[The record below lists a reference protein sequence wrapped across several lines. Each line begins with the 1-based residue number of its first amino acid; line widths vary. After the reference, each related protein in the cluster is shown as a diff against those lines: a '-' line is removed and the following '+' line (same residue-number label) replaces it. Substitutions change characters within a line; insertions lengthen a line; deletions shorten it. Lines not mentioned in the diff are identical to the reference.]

1 LDLDEDAESALDAA
15 SEADLVD
22 LAGILGLHS
31 MLNQDQFHASI
42 LNKGQGSN
50 AKFESIVKA
59 TQPKRFPVLPPND
72 TNISQTTDLVAAND
86 PNLTEL
92 NWNNIKAISRETF
105 VKLFEGLANNTHL
118 KILSLTNTGLPDGPC
133 EVSTID
139 PCLRP
144 DSPSSNPSS
153 SSSNRFW
160 WRL

>member
-1 LDLDEDAESALDAA
+1 MIQLDLDEDAEDALDAA

-42 LNKGQGSN
+42 LNKGQGAN

-72 TNISQTTDLVAAND
+72 TNISQTTDQVMNND
-86 PNLTEL
+86 PNLIEL

-118 KILSLTNTGLPDGPC
+118 KSLSLTNTGLPDGPC
-133 EVSTID
+133 EVCT
-139 PCLRP
+139 
-144 DSPSSNPSS
+144 
-153 SSSNRFW
+153 
-160 WRL
+160 